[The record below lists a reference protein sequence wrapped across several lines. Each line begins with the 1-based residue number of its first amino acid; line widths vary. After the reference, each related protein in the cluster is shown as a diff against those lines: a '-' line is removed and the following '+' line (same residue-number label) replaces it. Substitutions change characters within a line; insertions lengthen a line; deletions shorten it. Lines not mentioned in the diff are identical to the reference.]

1 MRIELASIL
10 VSLTLLLTSSLAGAQ
25 AVGGG
30 GAGGGG
36 LIRYAANPGC
46 EEGRR
51 AIFHETDPRNSDR
64 MITVMRTCRGGSYY
78 DLTDYVYDPRPRCG
92 KEGQIRRIYMN
103 ETEEN
108 RHDAAAGARLVN
120 TLICRNGYWV
130 KVQP

>member
-1 MRIELASIL
+1 MNIELASIL
-10 VSLTLLLTSSLAGAQ
+10 ASLALLLAPTFVRAQ

-30 GAGGGG
+30 GSGGGG
-36 LIRYAANPGC
+36 LIRYATNPGC

-78 DLTDYVYDPRPRCG
+78 DLANYVYDPRPRCAR
-92 KEGQIRRIYMN
+92 EGQIRRVYMN
-103 ETEEN
+103 DDEDN
-108 RHDAAAGARLVN
+108 RHGAATGARLLH
-120 TLICRNGYWV
+120 TLVCQNGQWV